1 MKKGF
6 VGCGVSGG
14 PKFVL
19 NDFICNL
26 LQELNMLYKKLLL
39 TSTFILFVF
48 SASCEADSHE
58 KHSEIQQSTLKEKRN
73 MSNLNL
79 MLNEVFKIRITDIS
93 SQRADVSH
101 IVSKYICSGASR
113 HEINNIIS
121 DKFDILENS
130 NNKLLIHYKKGE
142 GNLGNRR
149 DLYIGL
155 FFDRNGNLL
164 GNTSYLDKSNN
175 L

>member
-1 MKKGF
+1 
-6 VGCGVSGG
+6 
-14 PKFVL
+14 
-19 NDFICNL
+19 
-26 LQELNMLYKKLLL
+26 MLYKKLLL

-48 SASCEADSHE
+48 SASCEANSHE
-58 KHSEIQQSTLKEKRN
+58 KYSEIQQSTLKEKRN

-101 IVSKYICSGASR
+101 IVSKYICSGTSR

-175 L
+175 V

>member
-1 MKKGF
+1 
-6 VGCGVSGG
+6 
-14 PKFVL
+14 
-19 NDFICNL
+19 
-26 LQELNMLYKKLLL
+26 MLYKKLLL

-58 KHSEIQQSTLKEKRN
+58 KHSEIQQSTLKGKRN
-73 MSNLNL
+73 ISNLNL

-101 IVSKYICSGASR
+101 IVSKYICSGTSR

-130 NNKLLIHYKKGE
+130 NNKLLIHYKKSE

-149 DLYIGL
+149 DLYISL

-164 GNTSYLDKSNN
+164 SNTSYLDKSNN